1 VSLEQ
6 KRYFESGVKSER
18 ERILKRVNDLINAV
32 VDYTLT
38 PSQYDKAV
46 QRITEVVKGEQK

>member
-1 VSLEQ
+1 MSLEQ
-6 KRYFESGVKSER
+6 KKYFESGVKSEQ

-38 PSQYDKAV
+38 PSQYDNAV
-46 QRITEVVKGEQK
+46 QRITEVVKGEPK